1 MIDFYLGVIYSEMV
15 VNILILVVN
24 SFRCKLVRY
33 DVFYVLLNIVN
44 IIIGRVVYIVVFDLE
59 LFIEKFLIVVG
70 LRYFK

>member
-1 MIDFYLGVIYSEMV
+1 MV

>member
-33 DVFYVLLNIVN
+33 DVFYVLFNIVN

>member
-1 MIDFYLGVIYSEMV
+1 MV

-24 SFRCKLVRY
+24 SFRCKLVCY
-33 DVFYVLLNIVN
+33 DVFYVLSNIVN